1 MKITEWDNING
12 LTERDETEEE
22 KAEREASEGK
32 TIDPTTEER
41 IAALEAAMLEMIM
54 GGNT

>member
-12 LTERDETEEE
+12 LTEREETEEE

-32 TIDPTTEER
+32 MIEPTTEER
-41 IAALEAAMLEMIM
+41 VSALEAAMLEMIM

>member
-12 LTERDETEEE
+12 LTEREETEEE

-32 TIDPTTEER
+32 MIEPTTEER

>member
-22 KAEREASEGK
+22 KAEREASEKK

-41 IAALEAAMLEMIM
+41 ISALEAAMLEMIM

>member
-41 IAALEAAMLEMIM
+41 ISALEAAMLEMIM

>member
-12 LTERDETEEE
+12 LTEREETEEE
-22 KAEREASEGK
+22 KAEREASERK

-41 IAALEAAMLEMIM
+41 ISALEAAMLEMIM